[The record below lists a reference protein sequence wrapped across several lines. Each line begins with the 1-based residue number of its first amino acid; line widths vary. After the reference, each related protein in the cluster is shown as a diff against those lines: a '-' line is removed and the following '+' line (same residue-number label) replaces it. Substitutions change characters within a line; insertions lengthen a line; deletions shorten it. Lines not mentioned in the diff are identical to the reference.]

1 MPAKPKKRQNKPS
14 TKKSSVSGTGINKG
28 NKSEKQRT
36 GGGASGAVRGFNKR
50 ARANQQKDPIQ
61 KEFSK
66 FRHEIYKFGLE
77 GLDKKDRIDARYE
90 LAIKL
95 GAKPKSWI
103 KPHKNLA
110 ERAAEKKQLKDSKPT
125 TADNHHGKTG

>member
-1 MPAKPKKRQNKPS
+1 MPSKPKKRQTKPT
-14 TKKSSVSGTGINKG
+14 TKRGPKSDAGGGPGAGPRTRS
-28 NKSEKQRT
+28 NKSL
-36 GGGASGAVRGFNKR
+36 GVRV
-50 ARANQQKDPIQ
+50 KDPIQ

-95 GAKPKSWI
+95 GAKPKSWV
-103 KPHKNLA
+103 KGHKNLA
-110 ERAAEKKQLKDSKPT
+110 EKTAERELQAKKLKDNQ
-125 TADNHHGKTG
+125 DGKAGQTNQHIKTNSISST